1 MKSSAERDPEARMTF
16 TEHLGELRTRII
28 RVGIAFVVGFAVC
41 YGFSNQIFEIVRRP
55 LEKPGFTW
63 LLGDKAPLVSE
74 SDGKDNSGKATTPE
88 SEPGNTGDT
97 GNEAT
102 PEPRS
107 GSADDAVQ
115 WLQKNPLEWFLLS
128 LKLSAYGSLLLNLPY
143 ILYQVC
149 GFIFPGLKPGEKKIV
164 LTMLVGCSAL
174 STVGLFVAYFG
185 VFPLVLPYIL
195 QWTPEGVTT
204 MLSITETISLILIGL
219 LGFAVVFQFP
229 MVVLV
234 LVYMDLL
241 TPATLKQYRKQAIV
255 GLAVLSAILTPPDPI
270 SMMFM
275 MTPLVLLYEVSI
287 WTSYLV
293 VRRKR
298 KTAEADANA

>member
-1 MKSSAERDPEARMTF
+1 
-16 TEHLGELRTRII
+16 
-28 RVGIAFVVGFAVC
+28 VGFAVC
-41 YGFSNQIFEIVRRP
+41 YAFSNQIFEIVRRP
-55 LEKPGFTW
+55 LEKPGLTW
-63 LLGDKAPLVSE
+63 LTQG
-74 SDGKDNSGKATTPE
+74 NTPAA
-88 SEPGNTGDT
+88 SEPGNAEDPEAKGTAESGDL
-97 GNEAT
+97 
-102 PEPRS
+102 
-107 GSADDAVQ
+107 DDAVQ

-128 LKLSAYGSLLLNLPY
+128 LKLSAYASLFITGPY
-143 ILYQVC
+143 ILSQAC

-164 LTMLVGCSAL
+164 LMLLIGCSIL
-174 STVGLFVAYFG
+174 SMVGLCVAYFG

-204 MLSITETISLILIGL
+204 MLSITETISLILVGL

-298 KTAEADANA
+298 KAAAASASA

>member
-1 MKSSAERDPEARMTF
+1 MIKRPERDPEARMTF

-28 RVGIAFVVGFAVC
+28 RVGVAFIVCFAVS
-41 YGFSNQIFEIVRRP
+41 YAFSNQIFEIVRRP

-63 LLGDKAPLVSE
+63 LLGDRAPLV
-74 SDGKDNSGKATTPE
+74 DG
-88 SEPGNTGDT
+88 T
-97 GNEAT
+97 GNGVDPGSPPPAE
-102 PEPRS
+102 S
-107 GSADDAVQ
+107 GTENAKSGDLDDAVQ

-128 LKLSAYGSLLLNLPY
+128 LKLSAYASLFITGPY
-143 ILYQVC
+143 ILYQIC

-164 LTMLVGCSAL
+164 LTMLIGCSAL
-174 STVGLFVAYFG
+174 SMVGLFVAYFG

-219 LGFAVVFQFP
+219 FGFAVVFQFP

-241 TPATLKQYRKQAIV
+241 TPAALKQHRKQALV
-255 GLAVLSAILTPPDPI
+255 GLAVLSAVLTPPDPI
-270 SMMFM
+270 SMIFM

-298 KTAEADANA
+298 KAADAGASA